1 MPIHARILIVEDDP
15 DTAHSLRALLEDMG
29 HTSTVAER
37 GDDALRLLEK
47 SEFDLII
54 SDVLMPGMTGIDFAK
69 RARVIRPS
77 TPIVL
82 VTGDAEAMES
92 VLAGGAVALIKPY
105 SAETLRQVLGET
117 LENRPA

>member
-29 HTSTVAER
+29 HVSTVAER
-37 GDDALRLLEK
+37 GDDALHLLER